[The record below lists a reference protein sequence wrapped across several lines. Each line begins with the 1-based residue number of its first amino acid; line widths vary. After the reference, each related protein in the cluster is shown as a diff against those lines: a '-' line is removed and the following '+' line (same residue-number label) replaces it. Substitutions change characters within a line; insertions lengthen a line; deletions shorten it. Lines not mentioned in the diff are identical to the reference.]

1 MDLEDLLAPISAAE
15 PCGTDLSLSSDFDA
29 IQEMRREDDPTL
41 DQGEWVAS
49 LKVAD
54 WPGVSRAC
62 TEMLH
67 QRSKDLRLAGWFT
80 EAQAHLRGFEG
91 LAHGLDLCA
100 GLLEQHWPTVHPQPE
115 DGEYDGRIGH
125 LRWLSTKVEELA
137 RQIVLVPRSDAP
149 TKGYSLLDAE
159 AARTRRLAG
168 EAQGGGAGNLPTVE
182 SLARM
187 LAQAG
192 LNAYETQG
200 SRVQAALAAWSRLTA
215 VAERELGND
224 APVFTGARRALES
237 ARDELARLGQEA
249 HLGAGQAAEPPTRPD
264 DAASHEAPAPGV
276 RLLNG
281 PIQSRAQALEQLRQV
296 AEYFR
301 QAEPHSPVAY
311 LADKAARWGT
321 MPLHDWLRSVVKE
334 PGALSHVEELLGIE
348 RPEDGLN

>member
-54 WPGVSRAC
+54 WPGVGRAC
-62 TEMLH
+62 ADILH
-67 QRSKDLRLAGWFT
+67 RRSKDLRLAGWFT
-80 EAQAHLRGFEG
+80 EAQARLNGFEG
-91 LAHGLDLCA
+91 LAHGLNLCA

-125 LRWLSTKVEELA
+125 LRWLSAKVEELA
-137 RQIVLVPRSDAP
+137 RQIVLVPRPDAP
-149 TKGYSLLDAE
+149 AKGYSLLDAE
-159 AARTRRLAG
+159 AARARRLAG
-168 EAQGGGAGNLPTVE
+168 EAQGSGAGPLPTVE
-182 SLARM
+182 SLARL

-192 LNAYETQG
+192 LSAFEAQ
-200 SRVQAALAAWSRLTA
+200 SQRVQAALAAWGRLTT
-215 VAERELGND
+215 VAENELGDD
-224 APVFTGARRALES
+224 APVFTGARRALEA

-249 HLGAGQAAEPPTRPD
+249 HLGASQAEPALPP
-264 DAASHEAPAPGV
+264 DAAHPDAPAPVLRGPS
-276 RLLNG
+276 G

-334 PGALSHVEELLGIE
+334 PGTLSHVEELLGIE